1 MPGPGGRLAMNIQVS
16 LWQAQA
22 FIHTPACLQWGGD
35 RGVPAWSDETTPGR
49 ALGGAAAPGGA
60 GQPTG

>member
-1 MPGPGGRLAMNIQVS
+1 MNIQVS

-22 FIHTPACLQWGGD
+22 FIHTPACLRWGGD